1 MIQQPERFCCS
12 NRLLK
17 NSLAFS
23 KVARFRACGVDMLPL
38 RRAAKFTRLL
48 LAARRRVRDV
58 LDEARCLPR
67 DEAAAGGAIGEG
79 QRWTRGTR
87 PLGYED
93 LGRYRRAAGLARG
106 RRPVWDRRP
115 QRRRNNAAVNSPDA
129 AEGLSA
135 DIPKF
140 VLQKS
145 ETVISVK

>member
-1 MIQQPERFCCS
+1 
-12 NRLLK
+12 
-17 NSLAFS
+17 
-23 KVARFRACGVDMLPL
+23 
-38 RRAAKFTRLL
+38 
-48 LAARRRVRDV
+48 
-58 LDEARCLPR
+58 
-67 DEAAAGGAIGEG
+67 
-79 QRWTRGTR
+79 
-87 PLGYED
+87 LGYED

-145 ETVISVK
+145 ENVISVKNFPCQAGRMNQDEMGSCR